1 MQKLYQ
7 VSWTKIKN
15 REALYFKTQ
24 GNASVADN
32 VLSIKQDGKVDL
44 LTYFNCFS
52 LCQWKRYTTIK
63 KLCIKGCINGKAN
76 VEIIGLSKNG
86 SKVLHSITVNGE
98 FEQDIDVLT
107 VDTQLLGLNIIAIE
121 DCCIK
126 NIAYYGDFEKWQ
138 PLKIGVSICTFK
150 REDYVT
156 KTMAKLLEFSA
167 EHSWLST
174 LVVDNG
180 STLDEIEQNDLRI
193 IHNPNYGGSGGFT
206 RGLIENLERKE
217 NDYVLLMDDDI
228 DLDAT
233 AIERTHSLLCGL
245 KKEYQDCFL
254 SGAMLRMEEP
264 CIQHENTAYWGKIRL
279 NSLGQGWNLSDIKS
293 LLDNEA
299 IPKHKNQYGAWWYCF
314 IPIKRISEIG
324 LPLPVFIKGDDMEY
338 GIRNQREV
346 IHMNGIGVWH
356 MAFAG
361 KVNDAI
367 NYFSDRNMLMIN
379 QYADGCNRFTLF
391 AAIVGRLTKRLLKGN
406 FTGVRYLNLAVNDFC
421 AGLEELTKKT
431 SDEKFAE
438 VRAFSSKKNIVII
451 CINII
456 SLAVS
461 ALFNYA
467 AMVKSYNEF
476 RNTKLQGTHFW
487 KDFLKINEER

>member
-7 VSWTKIKN
+7 ISWTNIKE

-63 KLCIKGCINGKAN
+63 KLCIKGCIDGKAN
-76 VEIIGLSKNG
+76 VEIIGLSKKG

-98 FEQDIDVLT
+98 FEQAIDVLAM
-107 VDTQLLGLNIIAIE
+107 DAQLLGLNITAIE

-150 REDYVT
+150 REEYVK
-156 KTMAKLLEFSA
+156 KTMAKLLEFSSK
-167 EHSWLST
+167 HQWLST

-180 STLDEIEQNDLRI
+180 SALDEMEQDDLRI

-228 DLDAT
+228 DIDTT
-233 AIERTHSLLCGL
+233 AIERMYALLCGL
-245 KKEYQDCFL
+245 RKEYKDSFL

-279 NSLGQGWNLSDIKS
+279 HSLGQGWNLADTQF
-293 LLDNEA
+293 LLENEA
-299 IPKHKNQYGAWWYCF
+299 ISNYKNQYAAWWYCC
-314 IPIKRISEIG
+314 IPVKRISEIG
-324 LPLPVFIKGDDMEY
+324 LPLPIFIKGDDIEY

-361 KVNDAI
+361 KVNAAI
-367 NYFSDRNMLMIN
+367 NYFSDRNMLIIN
-379 QYADGCNRFTLF
+379 QYADRCNGVTLF
-391 AAIVGRLTKRLLKGN
+391 TAIVGRLAKRLLKGN
-406 FTGVRYLNLAVNDFC
+406 FLGVRYLKLAVNDFS
-421 AGLEELTKKT
+421 AGLDELTKKT

-438 VRAFSSKKNIVII
+438 VRAFSSNENIAMV
-451 CINII
+451 CIKII

-461 ALFNYA
+461 ALFNYTA
-467 AMVKSYNEF
+467 IAKSYDKF